1 MGNRFAELIATIGAG
16 AKVAVVSNAVDFIPI
31 ESRLVYARTVFDP
44 VAHFRGAGLDAAD
57 VDLRQF
63 FGRPEELEAA
73 LADIRLVWAIGG
85 NAFLLMRAMR
95 QSGLSSLLKKSLMAG
110 RMVYGGWSAGAAVA
124 GRTLR
129 GIDLMDDP
137 TVVVDGY
144 MTEPTWD
151 GLGLVDYAI
160 VPHFESEHP
169 EAEAAQR
176 AHAYMTANGIAH
188 RTLRDG
194 EVIVE

>member
-1 MGNRFAELIATIGAG
+1 
-16 AKVAVVSNAVDFIPI
+16 
-31 ESRLVYARTVFDP
+31 
-44 VAHFRGAGLDAAD
+44 
-57 VDLRQF
+57 
-63 FGRPEELEAA
+63 
-73 LADIRLVWAIGG
+73 
-85 NAFLLMRAMR
+85 
-95 QSGLSSLLKKSLMAG
+95 
-110 RMVYGGWSAGAAVA
+110 MVYGGWSAGAAVA

-137 TVVVDGY
+137 TVVVGGY